1 METTVKKYTHIIQVQ
16 STFHGALP
24 DVNNLL
30 KIDFRERKWDHKY
43 RIILEKNW
51 SFMKCPDECF
61 NGEGG
66 FPGMCQVC
74 ESVFTI
80 EKRISEILLLSENRK

>member
-1 METTVKKYTHIIQVQ
+1 
-16 STFHGALP
+16 
-24 DVNNLL
+24 
-30 KIDFRERKWDHKY
+30 
-43 RIILEKNW
+43 
-51 SFMKCPDECF
+51 MKCPDECF

>member
-1 METTVKKYTHIIQVQ
+1 
-16 STFHGALP
+16 
-24 DVNNLL
+24 
-30 KIDFRERKWDHKY
+30 
-43 RIILEKNW
+43 
-51 SFMKCPDECF
+51 MKCPDECF

-80 EKRISEILLLSENRK
+80 EKRISEILLLSENRKQVVASSNISILFSCTATAW